1 MNNKNNL
8 KNLIPELVEK
18 KDPPIIIVIKN
29 INERFLGIFNEK
41 PIFEIELQIARKIEE
56 KLLFILRKRKKKHIK
71 KIK

>member
-18 KDPPIIIVIKN
+18 KDPPIIIVIKK

-41 PIFEIELQIARKIEE
+41 PMFEIELQIARKIEE
-56 KLLFILRKRKKKHIK
+56 KSLLILRKRKKKHIK